1 MKLPIRTRNK
11 NINFSVR
18 MTPLIDVIF
27 LLMIFFIMT
36 IRFVEPEGN
45 LENRLPEKAGQGITD
60 QKSDWEIVR
69 IKIKL
74 VRDGNQFK
82 IYLQERVL
90 NSYDELFS
98 YLELL
103 PDKILIVIEPDLT
116 VPYKYV
122 IGIYNTCLK
131 SEKTNIVFTVAQS

>member
-1 MKLPIRTRNK
+1 MKLPIRTRDK
-11 NINFSVR
+11 NINFTVR

-36 IRFVEPEGN
+36 IRFVEPEGI
-45 LENRLPEKAGQGITD
+45 LENRLPKKAGQDIND
-60 QKSDWEIVR
+60 QKNDWEVVR

-74 VRDGNQFK
+74 VQDGNQFK

-90 NSYDELFS
+90 YSYDDLRS
-98 YLELL
+98 YLDLL

-131 SEKTNIVFTVAQS
+131 SEKKDIVFTVAQG

>member
-1 MKLPIRTRNK
+1 MKLPIRSGDK
-11 NINFSVR
+11 NIDFNVR

-36 IRFVEPEGN
+36 IRFVEPEGI
-45 LENRLPEKAGQGITD
+45 LENRLPEKAGQGIVD
-60 QKSDWEIVR
+60 QKNDWEVVH

-82 IYLQERVL
+82 IYLQERAL
-90 NSYDELFS
+90 NSYEDLLS

-103 PDKILIVIEPDLT
+103 PEKILIVIEPDLT

-131 SEKTNIVFTVAQS
+131 SEKTNIVFTVAQG

>member
-1 MKLPIRTRNK
+1 MKLPIRTGDK

-36 IRFVEPEGN
+36 IRFVEPEGS
-45 LENRLPEKAGQGITD
+45 LENRFPEKAGQGITD
-60 QKSDWEIVR
+60 QKKDWEVVR
-69 IKIKL
+69 IKVKL
-74 VRDGNQFK
+74 VRDGNLFK

-90 NSYDELFS
+90 NSYDDLLS

-103 PDKILIVIEPDLT
+103 PDKILIVIEPELT

-131 SEKTNIVFTVAQS
+131 SKKTNIVFTVAQS

>member
-1 MKLPIRTRNK
+1 MKLPIRTGDK
-11 NINFSVR
+11 NINFTVR

-36 IRFVEPEGN
+36 IRFVEPEVI
-45 LENRLPEKAGQGITD
+45 LENRLPEKAGQGIND
-60 QKSDWEIVR
+60 QKNDWEVVR

-74 VRDGNQFK
+74 VQDGNQYK

-90 NSYDELFS
+90 NSYKDLLS
-98 YLELL
+98 YLDLL
-103 PDKILIVIEPDLT
+103 PDKILVVIEPEAT

-131 SEKTNIVFTVAQS
+131 SEKTNIVFTIAQG

>member
-1 MKLPIRTRNK
+1 MKLPIRTGNK

-36 IRFVEPEGN
+36 IRFVEPEGV

-60 QKSDWEIVR
+60 QKNDWEVVR

-74 VRDGNQFK
+74 VREGNQFK

-90 NSYDELFS
+90 NSYEDLLS

-103 PDKILIVIEPDLT
+103 PDKILIVIEPELT

-131 SEKTNIVFTVAQS
+131 SEKTNIVFTVTRS